1 MNLGPFCWF
10 WLRINNA
17 LCFTSTKV
25 LDNQYSITTQYN
37 IFSDTVGGIV
47 KRNLEPLS
55 RVRTERTMRDLPI
68 VEWTQHE
75 LWKYVSSL
83 TTDFLSAVVFTTSLS
98 AWLRSVNSVSNNCML
113 ENKDNLNLIY
123 KITTSRNFYIL
134 VMYAY
139 ALRKI
144 AETAD
149 FIDNRLKSKI

>member
-1 MNLGPFCWF
+1 MDHFVDLDSE
-10 WLRINNA
+10 LLNNA

-25 LDNQYSITTQYN
+25 LDNQYSITMQYN
-37 IFSDTVGGIV
+37 IFSDTVRGTV

-55 RVRTERTMRDLPI
+55 RVRTERTMSVTYLPI

-75 LWKYVSSL
+75 IWKYVRSIR
-83 TTDFLSAVVFTTSLS
+83 TSLS

-113 ENKDNLNLIY
+113 ESLDNLNLIY

-134 VMYAY
+134 VMNAY
-139 ALRKI
+139 ASRKI

-149 FIDNRLKSKI
+149 LIDNRLKSKI